1 MEAVLVAA
9 VSVLGTVAGA
19 ALTTIAAARSERR
32 RDAAAQRE
40 REAQDHV
47 VQRTQAYERSLEHRR
62 WRRERRQAAYLAF
75 LSALGTADRANQE
88 HFRTLQETPQGAAV
102 DEERLRRI
110 RHHFKE
116 AESTSHMVMLE
127 GPEAIAEAAH
137 TLVIRF
143 SGLVEDVR
151 EYAQARAAADGDL
164 SERTAL
170 VHAAGM
176 AFIAAHK
183 DFLAEART
191 ALDDSAEAG

>member
-19 ALTTIAAARSERR
+19 VLTAVAAARSERR
-32 RDAAAQRE
+32 RDAADQRE
-40 REAQDHV
+40 REAQDEAIQH
-47 VQRTQAYERSLEHRR
+47 TQAYERALEHQR

-75 LSALGTADRANQE
+75 LSALGTADRVNQE
-88 HFRTLQETPQGAAV
+88 HFHTLQQTPQGAAV
-102 DEERLRRI
+102 NEERLRRI

-116 AESTSHMVMLE
+116 AESASHTVMLE
-127 GPEAIAEAAH
+127 GPETIAEAAH

-143 SGLVEDVR
+143 SGLVQDVR
-151 EYAQARAAADGDL
+151 EYAQVRAAANGDL
-164 SERTAL
+164 GERTAS

-183 DFLAEART
+183 DFLAAART
-191 ALDDSAEAG
+191 ALDEPA